1 MSFPTPL
8 TTTTTTTAAGY
19 VDQFGNFIPYSSVP
33 IYTTPSQPQPSGAP
47 AYVPDHRDFEIE
59 SLRRCLHEAYA
70 EIGRLHEQVR
80 GMQAF
85 DKWSE
90 GMAAQNKPAP

>member
-1 MSFPTPL
+1 MNPFQNSTLGQLGGAGMGNPL
-8 TTTTTTTAAGY
+8 GTLTVTTTGLNSPGFQEIPGY
-19 VDQFGNFIPYSSVP
+19 VQY
-33 IYTTPSQPQPSGAP
+33 GAP
-47 AYVPDHRDFEIE
+47 ITPDHRDEEIKA
-59 SLRRCLHEAYA
+59 LRTCLHEAYA

-90 GMAAQNKPAP
+90 GMAKQAQP